1 MLTTNLKMPK
11 VMWHQTDFFVHMNI
25 HLVDVEKYYLRIDR
39 SQLVFS
45 TIVKGVKYCVILN
58 LFGAIIPEE
67 SKTTNTGREVRI
79 RLVKGLKGINW
90 LRLHKEIEKNSMI
103 QVDHDRVIKDCPKIK
118 IPDTWKPGTLVQEY
132 KKLNSVAFLRCD
144 VPSSDEDAE
153 SDDEKYDTLF
163 N

>member
-1 MLTTNLKMPK
+1 M
-11 VMWHQTDFFVHMNI
+11 
-25 HLVDVEKYYLRIDR
+25 
-39 SQLVFS
+39 
-45 TIVKGVKYCVILN
+45 KYCVILN

-118 IPDTWKPGTLVQEY
+118 IPDTW
-132 KKLNSVAFLRCD
+132 S
-144 VPSSDEDAE
+144 
-153 SDDEKYDTLF
+153 KY
-163 N
+163 